1 MTTNKTPSIL
11 AKALKTISISYLA
24 FLLIAGFIEFGLLAA
39 LLLILPLITFI
50 YKKTHNNTT
59 EGLDEKKNALSTQII
74 TYILEVASIVPLAFF
89 TVAGCRLPMR
99 LVAEPFYF
107 IIVTIPFA
115 LFIYKQLKGKK
126 WPYHIIVLTVF
137 AIVGFYCFDMCFD
150 PSAQM
155 EEHWE
160 YAHRNEWYYSYS
172 FCLFGGSVGSTAI
185 FGTFISTVILQTAR
199 LVNIIT
205 KHNNNKITD

>member
-115 LFIYKQLKGKK
+115 LFTYIQLKGKK

-137 AIVGFYCFDMCFD
+137 AIVGFLCFD

-155 EEHWE
+155 EEYWE

-172 FCLFGGSVGSTAI
+172 FCLFGGTVGSTAI
-185 FGTFISTVILQTAR
+185 FGTFISTVILQTTR

-205 KHNNNKITD
+205 KHNNNKTTD